1 MKTLPITKMQQI
13 KTTAAMVTAAVKAV
27 AVPIAG
33 KGVVIGGYCL
43 PALF

>member
-13 KTTAAMVTAAVKAV
+13 KTTAQMVTAAVKAV

-33 KGVVIGGYCL
+33 KGVIVGGYCL
-43 PALF
+43 PTLF